1 MTGGLILSAK
11 RNFDN
16 KDIEEKDLP
25 KEEGLIVK
33 ATGGFYYVKS
43 EEKIYECRARGV
55 FRKNEMSPLVGDKVT
70 ISVLPDKKGYIYSI
84 HDRKNSL
91 VRPPLANL
99 DQLVMVISVAD
110 PAPNLLVMDKLIAVA
125 EHQEVEPVIVF
136 TKTDLADPSPYCD
149 IYRKAGFKVYEV
161 CAPEH
166 EGTKRVLDMLKG
178 KISAFCG
185 NSGAGKSSLLNDI
198 FPGLGLSTAEISK
211 KLGRGRHTTRHTE
224 LFEITGGG
232 YVADTPGFSAIEM
245 ERVGV
250 IRKDSLQYCFREFG
264 PYLLKCKFTG
274 CSHVSEKGCA
284 VLEAVRNGAVPE
296 SRHKN
301 YCVMYEEAKRLK
313 EWELDK
319 E

>member
-1 MTGGLILSAK
+1 MSAIK
-11 RNFDN
+11 NSGFE
-16 KDIEEKDLP
+16 IAEERDLP
-25 KEEGLIVK
+25 EAEGLIIK

-43 EEKIYECRARGV
+43 GETVYECRARGI
-55 FRKNEMSPLVGDKVT
+55 FRKEETSPLVGDRVT
-70 ISVLPDKKGYIYSI
+70 VAVLPNEKGYIKSI
-84 HDRKNSL
+84 HERKNSL

-99 DQLVMVISVAD
+99 DQLVMAISVAE
-110 PAPNLLVMDKLIAVA
+110 PAPNLLVTDKLIAVA
-125 EHQEVEPVIVF
+125 ERQEVEPVIVF
-136 TKTDLADPSPYCD
+136 TKTDLANPSPYSE
-149 IYRKAGFKVYEV
+149 IYRKAGFRVYEV

-166 EGTKRVLDMLKG
+166 EGTEAVLKMLSG

-198 FPGLGLSTAEISK
+198 FPGLGLSTAKISK

-224 LFEITGGG
+224 LFELPGGG

-245 ERVGV
+245 ERVGA
-250 IRKDSLQYCFREFG
+250 IRKDSLQYCFREFE
-264 PYLLKCKFTG
+264 PYLLKCRFTG

-284 VLEAVRNGAVPE
+284 VLEAVKEGIIPE
-296 SRHKN
+296 SRHRN
-301 YCVMYEEAKRLK
+301 YCIMYEEAKQLK

>member
-1 MTGGLILSAK
+1 MSAK
-11 RNFDN
+11 KNSGFEN
-16 KDIEEKDLP
+16 NEERDLP
-25 KEEGLIVK
+25 EAEGLIIK

-43 EEKIYECRARGV
+43 GETVYECRARGI
-55 FRKNEMSPLVGDKVT
+55 FRKEETSPLVGDRVT
-70 ISVLPDKKGYIYSI
+70 VAVLPDEKGYINSI
-84 HDRKNSL
+84 HERKNSL

-99 DQLVMVISVAD
+99 DQLVMVISVAE

-125 EHQEVEPVIVF
+125 EWQEVEPVIVF
-136 TKTDLADPSPYCD
+136 TKTDLANPSPYSE
-149 IYRKAGFKVYEV
+149 IYRKAGFRVYEV

-166 EGTKRVLDMLKG
+166 EGTEAVLKMLSG

-224 LFEITGGG
+224 LFELPRGGF
-232 YVADTPGFSAIEM
+232 VADTPGFSAIEM

-250 IRKDSLQYCFREFG
+250 IRKDSLQYCFREFE
-264 PYLLKCKFTG
+264 PYLLECKFTG

-284 VLEAVRNGAVPE
+284 VLEAVKEGMIPE
-296 SRHKN
+296 SRHRN
-301 YCVMYEEAKRLK
+301 YCAMYEEAKQLK

>member
-1 MTGGLILSAK
+1 MSAK
-11 RNFDN
+11 RNLN
-16 KDIEEKDLP
+16 IENIEEKDLP
-25 KEEGLIVK
+25 EAEGLIVK

-43 EEKIYECRARGV
+43 AETVYECRARGI
-55 FRKNEMSPLVGDKVT
+55 FRKEETSPLVGDWVT
-70 ISVLPDKKGYIYSI
+70 VSVLPGEKGYVKAIRE
-84 HDRKNSL
+84 RKNSL

-99 DQLVMVISVAD
+99 DQLVMVISVAE

-125 EHQEVEPVIVF
+125 ERCEVEPVIVF
-136 TKTDLADPSPYCD
+136 TKTDLADPSPYSE
-149 IYRKAGFKVYEV
+149 IYRKAGFRVYEV
-161 CAPEH
+161 CSLEH
-166 EGTKRVLDMLKG
+166 EGTDAVLKMLSG

-198 FPGLGLSTAEISK
+198 FPGLCLSTAEISK

-224 LFEITGGG
+224 LFELPGGG
-232 YVADTPGFSAIEM
+232 FVADTPGFSAIEM

-250 IRKDSLQYCFREFG
+250 IRKDALQYCFREFE

-284 VLEAVRNGAVPE
+284 VLEAVRAGEIPE

-301 YCVMYEEAKRLK
+301 YCAMYEEAKQLK
-313 EWELDK
+313 EWELDREK
-319 E
+319 

>member
-1 MTGGLILSAK
+1 MLSK
-11 RNFDN
+11 
-16 KDIEEKDLP
+16 KSLDIENIEKTDLP
-25 KEEGLIVK
+25 KVEGLIIK

-43 EEKIYECRARGV
+43 GEKIYECRARGV
-55 FRKNEMSPLVGDKVT
+55 FRKNETSPLVGDRVT
-70 ISVLPDKKGYIYSI
+70 VSVLPNEKGYIYSI
-84 HDRKNSL
+84 HERKNSL

-99 DQLVMVISVAD
+99 DQLVMVTSVAE
-110 PAPNLLVMDKLIAVA
+110 PVPNLLVMDKLIAIA
-125 EHQEVEPVIVF
+125 EQREVEPVIVF
-136 TKTDLADPSPYCD
+136 TKTDLADPSHYSE
-149 IYRKAGFKVYEV
+149 IYRKAGFRVYEV
-161 CAPEH
+161 CATEH
-166 EGTKRVLDMLKG
+166 KGTDVVLEMLKG

-198 FPGLGLSTAEISK
+198 FPNLCLSTAQISK

-224 LFEITGGG
+224 LFEVAEGG

-250 IRKDSLQYCFREFG
+250 IRKDSLQYCFREFE

-284 VLEAVRNGAVPE
+284 VLEAVKNGTIPE

-301 YCVMYEEAKRLK
+301 YCIMYEEAKQLK
-313 EWELDK
+313 EWELCN

>member
-1 MTGGLILSAK
+1 MASKRDINSENIDTG
-11 RNFDN
+11 
-16 KDIEEKDLP
+16 DLP
-25 KEEGLIVK
+25 KAEGLVIK
-33 ATGGFYYVKS
+33 ATGGFYYV
-43 EEKIYECRARGV
+43 ECEKTVYECRARGI
-55 FRKNEMSPLVGDKVT
+55 FRKNETSPLVGDRVT
-70 ISVLPDKKGYIYSI
+70 ISVLPNEKGYIHAI
-84 HDRKNSL
+84 HERKNSL

-99 DQLVMVISVAD
+99 DQLVMVISVAE
-110 PAPNLLVMDKLIAVA
+110 PAPNLVVMDKLIAVA
-125 EHQEVEPVIVF
+125 EWQEVEPVIVF
-136 TKTDLADPSPYCD
+136 TKTDLADPSPYSE
-149 IYRKAGFKVYEV
+149 IYRRAGFRVYEV

-166 EGTKRVLDMLKG
+166 EGTDEVLSMLKG

-224 LFEITGGG
+224 LFKLPGGG
-232 YVADTPGFSAIEM
+232 RVADTPGFSAIEM

-250 IRKDSLQYCFREFG
+250 IRKDSLQYCFREFE

-284 VLEAVRNGAVPE
+284 VVEAVKEGIIPE
-296 SRHKN
+296 SRHKD
-301 YCVMYEEAKRLK
+301 YCLMYEEAKQLK